1 MTLFGA
7 TPHDRGQIFR
17 DGERASL
24 RSPRAAIKAGIGLI
38 PEDRQAEGLLS
49 GMSIGSNVSLPTLSE
64 LSSYG
69 VIRSRRE
76 RAAVAATL
84 APLKVGGKT
93 LDSDVAELSGGNQ
106 QKLVLAKWLLADSKV
121 LLMYDA
127 TRGVD
132 VGTKAEMFDLMH
144 QFAADG
150 GSILFYS
157 TDLEELAVHSDRV
170 AVLYRGKVRTVVEDA
185 DISEDSLLAEMIGGS
200 VGVATA

>member
-1 MTLFGA
+1 
-7 TPHDRGQIFR
+7 
-17 DGERASL
+17 
-24 RSPRAAIKAGIGLI
+24 
-38 PEDRQAEGLLS
+38 
-49 GMSIGSNVSLPTLSE
+49 VSLPTLGG
-64 LSSYG
+64 LSSHG

-76 RAAVAATL
+76 KAAVAATL

-106 QKLVLAKWLLADSKV
+106 QKLVLAKWLLAESRV

-144 QFAADG
+144 EFAAAG

-170 AVLYRGKVRTVVEDA
+170 AVLYRGKLRK
-185 DISEDSLLAEMIGGS
+185 
-200 VGVATA
+200 